1 MGHHSDEAF
10 QDLCLHRLL
19 SLFLCKEHVPKVV
32 PCILET
38 FYIFEKYAVIINVGV
53 SFMISLRDKTLKSLA
68 FGLLDFRVPTEQE
81 LTKY

>member
-1 MGHHSDEAF
+1 
-10 QDLCLHRLL
+10 
-19 SLFLCKEHVPKVV
+19 VV

-38 FYIFEKYAVIINVGV
+38 FYIFKKYAVIRNVGV

-81 LTKY
+81 LTKC